1 MSDDTEALPPEAPV
15 EPAPELPPET
25 EAAAPAEPEPELV
38 SHPELDA
45 EQAMAMSLATIGRL
59 LADSNRRI
67 VREQMKVD
75 GVWYSIEV
83 ARP

>member
-1 MSDDTEALPPEAPV
+1 MDEVEALPPAAPV
-15 EPAPELPPET
+15 EAAPELPPET
-25 EAAAPAEPEPELV
+25 EAAAPAEPEPA
-38 SHPELDA
+38 PALDA
-45 EQAMAMSLATIGRL
+45 DELMTLALATVGRL

-67 VREQMKVD
+67 VREQVKVD